1 MVASELPE
9 TVSAGA
15 LPVVVL
21 KSGRDKAVRARHPRL
36 FSGAIKEIHGRPK
49 DGNVVDVC
57 ANTGEWLARGIINQ
71 QAQIAV
77 RLLTWDEHETV
88 DPAFWQKRV
97 EQAVQRR
104 RHDPLLQGTDAC
116 RLIFGESDGLPGVIA
131 DEYAGHIV
139 LQLSTLA
146 ASNARESI
154 RDGLIQSAAPHS
166 ILERNDEERMKH
178 EHLRDAAGVL
188 YGALPEG
195 PVEISENGLRFL
207 VDVSK
212 GQKTGFYLDQRE
224 NRARVARYCKDA
236 TLLNVFAYTAAFGIY
251 AAAAGASR
259 IVNVDSSAD
268 ALRIGEA
275 NQALLGPTSTD
286 VQYVTADAFTDLRGR
301 RANGEQ
307 FDIVILDPPKFAH
320 SPEQIDRAARAY
332 KDLNRVGISLVR
344 PGGFL
349 ATFSC
354 SGVVDAALFQKVIF
368 SAAIEARR
376 DAQIVE
382 RFTQASDHP
391 VLVSYPESEYLKGLL
406 CRIL

>member
-1 MVASELPE
+1 
-9 TVSAGA
+9 
-15 LPVVVL
+15 
-21 KSGRDKAVRARHPRL
+21 L
-36 FSGAIKEIHGRPK
+36 FSGAIKEIQGRPR

-77 RLLTWDEHETV
+77 RLLTWDQHETINT
-88 DPAFWQKRV
+88 AFWQKRV
-97 EQAVQRR
+97 ERAVQWRLR
-104 RHDPLLQGTDAC
+104 DPLLLHTNAR
-116 RLIFGESDGLPGVIA
+116 RLIFGESDGLPGVIV
-131 DEYAGHIV
+131 DDYAGHIV

-146 ASNARESI
+146 AANARETI
-154 RDGLIQSAAPHS
+154 RDALVQCAEPIS
-166 ILERNDEERMKH
+166 IIERNDDERMKH
-178 EHLRDAAGVL
+178 EHLRDSAGVL
-188 YGALPEG
+188 YGAPPEG
-195 PVEISENGLRFL
+195 PVEIVENDLRFL

-224 NRARVARYCKDA
+224 NRARVALYCKGA
-236 TLLNVFAYTAAFGIY
+236 TMLNVFAYTAAFGVY
-251 AAAAGASR
+251 AAANGAASV
-259 IVNVDSSAD
+259 INVDSSAD
-268 ALRIGEA
+268 ALRIAEA
-275 NQALLGPTSTD
+275 NQQLIGPVSTD
-286 VQYVTADAFTDLRGR
+286 VQYITADAFTDLRAR

-320 SPEQIDRAARAY
+320 SPEQIERAARAY
-332 KDLNRVGISLVR
+332 KDLNRIGMALVR
-344 PGGFL
+344 PGGLL

-391 VLVSYPESEYLKGLL
+391 VLVSFPESEYLKGLL